1 MNHLFKEMCKNDG
14 LRQRFMI
21 AISSV
26 QVIFSIIVML
36 ILNIQP
42 ILWVN
47 IGGLIAL
54 FFSFYV
60 IKKRRTYLLY
70 AAFTIYAA
78 GSILLT
84 TLYLEE
90 GYGFVYYLI
99 MIIPFGFVILYD
111 VITFNKVVIS
121 TLLGTTITIIS
132 YALYQLLLDINQPV
146 SIGGHFF
153 QEIVLFINIF
163 LIMVILF
170 VFFLM
175 FSFRLECSKEREKQM
190 RDQLTYEANHD
201 KLTGLYNRKFIDVLL
216 DKIQVSSLET
226 YLLLADLNGFK
237 KINDTYGHQMG
248 DQVLIDVAQIIQKH
262 LQSDCYALRW
272 GGEEFI
278 IVCMN
283 QTIDFVNDY
292 VVRLKKDIEAIHYES
307 YPQLNISIAVG
318 ISKHD
323 PNKTI
328 DITIQMADQR
338 MYEDKTKYKSTHK

>member
-70 AAFTIYAA
+70 AAFTIYAS

-99 MIIPFGFVILYD
+99 MIIPFGFLILYD

-121 TLLGTTITIIS
+121 TIAGTIITIVS
-132 YALYQLLLDINQPV
+132 YMLYQILLDINQPV
-146 SIGGHFF
+146 SNGSHFF
-153 QEIVLFINIF
+153 QEVVLFINIF

-201 KLTGLYNRKFIDVLL
+201 KLTGLYNRKFIDILI
-216 DKIQVSSLET
+216 DRFEVSSKEM

-237 KINDTYGHQMG
+237 KINDTYGHHIG
-248 DQVLIDVAQIIQKH
+248 DQVLIDVSMIIQKH
-262 LQSDCYALRW
+262 LQQDSYALRW

-283 QTIDFVNDY
+283 QTIESVNDY
-292 VVRLKKDIEAIHYES
+292 VVKMKKDIEAIQYAL
-307 YPQLNISIAVG
+307 YPLLSVSIAVG
-318 ISKHD
+318 LSKHD

-328 DITIQMADQR
+328 DITIQKADQL
-338 MYEDKTKYKSTHK
+338 MYEDKLKYKSTHK